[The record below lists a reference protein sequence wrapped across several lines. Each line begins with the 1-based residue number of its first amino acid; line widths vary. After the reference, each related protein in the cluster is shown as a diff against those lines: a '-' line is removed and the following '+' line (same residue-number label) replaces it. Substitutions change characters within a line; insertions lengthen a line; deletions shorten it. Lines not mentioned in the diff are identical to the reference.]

1 MLIGKYFKKIKP
13 DFRSH
18 YFSGICFNSKLCEK
32 NHIFFAIKG
41 NEING
46 NNYIKHAISKGAKTI
61 VYNKKFQG
69 FKNGILYL
77 SFNNVRK
84 ILAETSYK
92 IFCPKIK
99 NLIAVTG
106 TNGKSSICNFYYQIL
121 NLNKKSRVIRNT
133 WLKNCI
139 WKFTN
144 VKYNSGP
151 ITIIKAFDEYFKKK
165 N

>member
-1 MLIGKYFKKIKP
+1 MLIGKYFKRIKP

-106 TNGKSSICNFYYQIL
+106 TNGKSSICNFYFQIL
-121 NLNKKSRVIRNT
+121 NLNEKHCY
-133 WLKNCI
+133 LL
-139 WKFTN
+139 
-144 VKYNSGP
+144 
-151 ITIIKAFDEYFKKK
+151 YFF
-165 N
+165 